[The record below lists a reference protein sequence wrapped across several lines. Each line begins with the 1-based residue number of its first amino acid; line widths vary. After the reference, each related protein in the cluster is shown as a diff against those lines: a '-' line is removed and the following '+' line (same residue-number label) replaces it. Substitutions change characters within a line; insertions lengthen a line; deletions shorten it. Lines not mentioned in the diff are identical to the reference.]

1 MPFRCLALYK
11 PISKN
16 KQLNIRVVLIFL
28 RIFISRLALSGTPGF
43 ANAALSNGLH
53 NPAKVTEDY
62 INHWSSLELEM
73 ILDGS
78 DLDLVILA

>member
-43 ANAALSNGLH
+43 ANTTLSDGLH
-53 NPAKVTEDY
+53 DPAKVTEGC

-78 DLDLVILA
+78 DLHLVILA